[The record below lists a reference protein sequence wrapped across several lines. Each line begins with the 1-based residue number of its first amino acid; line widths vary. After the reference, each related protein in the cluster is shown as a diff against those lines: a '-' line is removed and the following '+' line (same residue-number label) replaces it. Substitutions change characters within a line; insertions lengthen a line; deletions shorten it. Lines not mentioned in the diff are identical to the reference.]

1 MSLIK
6 NITGLFVGQNS
17 KKRQMGIGMAFATV
31 GLYYFD
37 FIDVATMKSLLG
49 VVSLWLGV
57 AFSSK
62 LTKLGDAVTGLKK
75 KK

>member
-37 FIDVATMKSLLG
+37 FIDAATMESFLG
-49 VVSLWLGV
+49 LVALWLGV

-62 LTKLGDAVTGLKK
+62 LTKLGDAVSGLKK
-75 KK
+75 K